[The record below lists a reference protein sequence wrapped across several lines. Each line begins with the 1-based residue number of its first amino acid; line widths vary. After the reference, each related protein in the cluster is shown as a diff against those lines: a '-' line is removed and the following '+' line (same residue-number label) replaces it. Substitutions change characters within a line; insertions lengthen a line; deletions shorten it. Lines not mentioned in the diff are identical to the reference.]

1 MGKRTVAIIGE
12 TGKFC
17 PGLAKAAVQQDLR
30 LLFISR
36 QNPTLAQ
43 ELKELSTAAEV
54 EFLSCEKE
62 GCWEA
67 DAIAFIRPDEIQPEL
82 LERIRKVATQK
93 PVLVI
98 SSLEENE
105 KSGEKFCFQELLP
118 HSQVVELKL
127 AEAEFG
133 IFGRKAKV
141 NETVRDFFEAAG
153 YKENKELWK

>member
-1 MGKRTVAIIGE
+1 MGKRTVAIIGG

-36 QNPTLAQ
+36 QNSTFEQ
-43 ELKELSTAAEV
+43 ELKKLSIAAEV
-54 EFLSCEKE
+54 EFLTCEKE

-67 DAIAFIRPDEIQPEL
+67 DAIAFTRPDEIEPAL
-82 LERIRKVATQK
+82 LTRIEKVATQK

-98 SSLEENE
+98 GSLEENKE
-105 KSGEKFCFQELLP
+105 LCKKVCFQDLLP

-127 AEAEFG
+127 AAAEFG
-133 IFGRKAKV
+133 IFGRKTKV
-141 NETVRDFFEAAG
+141 NEMVRDFFKAAG
-153 YKENKELWK
+153 YQENNELWK